1 MPKPSDDPY
10 PTISMSV
17 PNLVELLTR
26 LRDDSI
32 AHAITVLHAEREGEG
47 EWVSATAAA
56 RLARSNVK
64 LVGPEPIKAVDLV
77 EHAVRIGAK
86 LVFIGEIRRE
96 EDARA
101 ARAAAALGI
110 KPVGIITVPKLSDA
124 KALVTV
130 LGPWK
135 GYDVA
140 LLSQQTSE
148 S

>member
-1 MPKPSDDPY
+1 MSKPFDDPY
-10 PTISMSV
+10 PTISMRV

-32 AHAITVLHAEREGEG
+32 AHGITVVHAEREGEG
-47 EWVSATAAA
+47 DWVLANAAA

-64 LVGPEPIKAVDLV
+64 VVGPEPIKAVDLV

-101 ARAAAALGI
+101 ARAAAALRI
-110 KPVGIITVPKLSDA
+110 KPVGIITANKLSDA
-124 KALVTV
+124 QALITV

-135 GYDVA
+135 GYDIA
-140 LLSQQTSE
+140 LLSQQTSP
-148 S
+148 